1 MFGKPNRR
9 WIDCNSHL
17 FSTCESTVTNISCA
31 PGDPRELLVGDLDMD
46 WSDKSEVTLARII
59 GDISLRGTVRND
71 GPTTYPL
78 PLLVRFGL
86 LVTEDTD
93 RLYQAIDLGDPESL
107 EEYEWM
113 WLKEQII
120 PYDLYTFSEASGNS
134 EIAGVV
140 SIPLDTTVKRKLGK
154 KDSLVLYSQMA
165 SQGSLNNLSFSA
177 QYTYQLRCV
186 MT

>member
-17 FSTCESTVTNISCA
+17 WSECGTTITNMSCL
-31 PGDPRELLVGDLDMD
+31 PGEPRELLVGDLDMD
-46 WSDKSEVTLARII
+46 WSDKSEVTLARIVGNI
-59 GDISLRGTVRND
+59 NVFLASSIASLTAI
-71 GPTTYPL
+71 PL
-78 PLLVRFGL
+78 PALVRFGL

-113 WLKEQII
+113 WLTEQIM
-120 PYDLYTFSEASGNS
+120 PFQLDYLVAEERTA
-134 EIAGVV
+134 AG
-140 SIPLDTTVKRKLGK
+140 SLNLTLDTSVKRKLGK
-154 KDSLVLYSQMA
+154 KDSLVLYSQIATMLPEPT
-165 SQGSLNNLSFSA
+165 GFTLSGR
-177 QYTYQLRCV
+177 YTYQLRCV